1 MIQQLFQSFDY
12 LNVAQG
18 LKQLRDREILPDF
31 NFELAS
37 EDEKATLEWSITPI
51 PAGGIAATRGE
62 LDPGIGFIE
71 ESLGTNSGSILF
83 LKLAEFKPTPSM
95 FQ

>member
-18 LKQLRDREILPDF
+18 LETTSCDREILPDF

-37 EDEKATLEWSITPI
+37 EDEKASTKNWSITPI

-62 LDPGIGFIE
+62 LDPGIDIE
-71 ESLGTNSGSILF
+71 GSPSEQTVDQSLF
-83 LKLAEFKPTPSM
+83 LETHRV
-95 FQ
+95 